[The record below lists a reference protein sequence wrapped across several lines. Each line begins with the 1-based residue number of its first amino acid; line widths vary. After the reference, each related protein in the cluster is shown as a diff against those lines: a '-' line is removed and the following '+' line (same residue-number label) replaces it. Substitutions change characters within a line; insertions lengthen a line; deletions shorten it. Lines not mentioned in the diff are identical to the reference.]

1 MALNTNRQS
10 GGTIEAADINAIATQ
25 VNTNETVRARLPF
38 VNSWTGS
45 AWTYTTLSAAQSA
58 GLLTGQIVWHIGGT
72 AAPGWA
78 RAGDVWT
85 TGA

>member
-1 MALNTNRQS
+1 MAQDTRLTAAFNR
-10 GGTIEAADINAIATQ
+10 IALAINSKASSSTQ
-25 VNTNETVRARLPF
+25 ARFPF

-45 AWTYTTLSAAQSA
+45 AWTYTTLTAAQSA
-58 GLLTGQIVWHIGGT
+58 GLMAGQIVWHIGGT

-85 TGA
+85 TGT